1 MSLPKDPKK
10 PSVFSS
16 EYIMEYYKDVKLE
29 DMDKEDIF
37 HRYIVMGSNEEQNNP
52 EIQKV
57 IAQYGYI
64 EELIDM
70 VDIITDSEVINY
82 ILSSNLFD
90 NKNLTLMEGKIK
102 NIKFIEDND
111 LPVDFNLGII
121 DFLDKKTN
129 KLVLIKTMC
138 YIPENTSFKDKIE
151 KLKNDTIQIIIE
163 NMNDEIK
170 FRCFLITQ

>member
-1 MSLPKDPKK
+1 MSLPKDPNN
-10 PSVFSS
+10 PNVFSS
-16 EYIMEYYKDVKLE
+16 EYILDHYKDIKLK

-52 EIQKV
+52 EVQRV
-57 IAQYGYI
+57 MAQYGYI
-64 EELIDM
+64 DELTDM
-70 VDIITDSEVINY
+70 VDTITDSEVINY

-90 NKNLTLMEGKIK
+90 NKNLTLMEGKII
-102 NIKFIEDND
+102 NIKFIEDYD
-111 LPVDFNLGII
+111 LPIDFNLGII

-163 NMNDEIK
+163 NMNDEMK
-170 FRCFLITQ
+170 LRCFLIT